1 MGRLQNVPPSNPSKT
16 NVARDA
22 KSEFGAPK
30 VAPRRGKMNVIVETG
45 IKTLRLGS
53 NQPMDCDIFLTEY
66 AERKIIPM
74 KTAIAAPA
82 EGGSSPPMIIISD
95 TSVAN
100 TAPVAEPPAKVCFQS
115 IVLPSV

>member
-1 MGRLQNVPPSNPSKT
+1 
-16 NVARDA
+16 
-22 KSEFGAPK
+22 
-30 VAPRRGKMNVIVETG
+30 MNVIVETG

-74 KTAIAAPA
+74 ETAIAAPA
-82 EGGSSPPMIIISD
+82 EGGSSPPMIMISD

-100 TAPVAEPPAKVCFQS
+100 TTPVAEPPAKVCFQS